1 MDTSDHSSQPVP
13 PQPAPAPPSAAS
25 PIRWSLALLAALLL
39 GIFIGPLL
47 VSALAHLTP
56 ASLWSR
62 LTGRTSSFD
71 VSSPAVVERIRQL
84 NRLETVVYSLDK
96 IVEGDRDNPYI
107 PGFLVGDKI
116 LLIAHGEVIAG
127 IDFGQIKPSDIKVNG
142 DAVELHL
149 PPPQILST
157 RIDNGR
163 TRVFSR
169 STGLFVQADPN
180 LESQTRAAAEQQIA
194 QAALDDGI
202 LEKAR
207 QNARASITAL
217 LYSLGFH
224 KVDVE

>member
-1 MDTSDHSSQPVP
+1 MTTSEYSPESIP
-13 PQPAPAPPSAAS
+13 PAPPSVS
-25 PIRWSLALLAALLL
+25 PSGSISLRRILALLAALIL
-39 GIFIGPLL
+39 GIVIGPIL

-56 ASLWSR
+56 ASLWNR
-62 LTGRTSSFD
+62 LTGRTSTFD
-71 VSSPAVVERIRQL
+71 LSSPTVVERIRQL
-84 NRLETVVYSLDK
+84 SRLETVVYSLDK
-96 IVEGDRDNPYI
+96 IVEGDRDSPYI

-127 IDFGQIKPSDIKVNG
+127 IDFSQLKPSDIHVNG

-149 PPPQILST
+149 PPPQILTT

-169 STGLFVQADPN
+169 TTGLFVQADPN
-180 LESQTRAAAEQQIA
+180 LESQTRAAAEQQIG

-202 LEKAR
+202 LDKAR
-207 QNARASITAL
+207 QNARASVTAL

-224 KVDVE
+224 KVDVQ